1 MQPCRSR
8 SGFQLRQVTAHPLF
22 LTCQLSDSYP
32 VFPLLLPFRSRLIDR
47 PQAQDVISN
56 LFDDFVEL
64 SGDGRVGRDVCIR
77 GGLASF
83 AGRACMV
90 MGTFKGIAF
99 TSEITKT
106 YIHICCPF

>member
-1 MQPCRSR
+1 M
-8 SGFQLRQVTAHPLF
+8 
-22 LTCQLSDSYP
+22 
-32 VFPLLLPFRSRLIDR
+32 
-47 PQAQDVISN
+47 ISH

-90 MGTFKGIAF
+90 MGTFKGICF
-99 TSEITKT
+99 FYYFDEMFFVSLFLTSKT
-106 YIHICCPF
+106 FSLMSLSKYLGHGPQAMQEANYGMASPHGYRTAMRLMQVNHNLAAI